1 MCVSVIIVVEGLV
14 AICEHDSLSL
24 SLSLLFL
31 TSLGIDRRI

>member
-24 SLSLLFL
+24 SLLFL